1 MGEPDSSREPVL
13 LDGSEGEGG
22 GQMLRSALSASLITG
37 RPFRLSHIRA
47 NRDPAG
53 LRPQHLACV
62 RGAEAISHSRSEGA
76 QVGSSELAFFP
87 GRVSAGSY
95 VLEIGTAGSAP
106 LLFQCLYFPLALA
119 GDSELTL
126 RGGTH
131 VRHSPS
137 FHYLAWIWLPAMR
150 MFGLRGEV
158 HLRRA
163 GFYPEGAGEFR
174 AVIVPKVDPPSN
186 LHWPARGTLRE
197 MEVTS
202 FVGSLPFE
210 IAERQTKAAV
220 TALREIGIYC
230 IAENLPLPAAPSAG
244 TAVFIRAQFENTTAG
259 FGALGERGKPAEEV
273 GQEAAK
279 QVAEFMESGGAVD
292 EHLGDQLLVPACLLA
307 AGRLGAVHPAT
318 TEFTPAKIT
327 SHLTTNASVLQKFL
341 PVRVE
346 VGRSGRV
353 QIGPAAAVTQE

>member
-1 MGEPDSSREPVL
+1 MGEPDSSPEPVR

-47 NRDPAG
+47 NRDPPG

-95 VLEIGTAGSAP
+95 VFEIGTAGSAP
-106 LLFQCLYFPLALA
+106 LLFQSLYFPLALA
-119 GDSELTL
+119 GNSELTL

-150 MFGLRGEV
+150 MFGLGGEV

-174 AVIVPKVDPPSN
+174 AVIVPKVDPPST

-202 FVGSLPFE
+202 FIGSLPFE
-210 IAERQTKAAV
+210 IAERQTQAAV
-220 TALREIGIYC
+220 AALREIGIYC

-244 TAVFIRAQFENTTAG
+244 TVVFIRAQFENTTAG
-259 FGALGERGKPAEEV
+259 FTALGERGKPAEEV

-307 AGRLGAVHPAT
+307 AGRLGAVHPGT

-346 VGRSGRV
+346 VSQSGRV
-353 QIGPAAAVTQE
+353 QIAPSAAVKQE